1 MKYIKNRNKGK
12 INSEVENDIS
22 AETREDRK
30 LQKNF
35 RRRITKII
43 LRTLLALVII
53 LFCFTDISIK
63 REKHVISTSPVETA
77 PLEQPILNKQGLRN
91 LCVTYFMMGSANRA
105 TEETIRWWQN
115 EEDDK
120 YYIFLPAATNMDSL
134 RVLFEGVDA
143 IYLDG
148 EKIQNAKKIQTTLG
162 EHTITTDLDDTT
174 YQVVFMKSSNLPAV
188 FVHTESGNMDY
199 VNETEG
205 NEESGTILVTNES
218 GDITYLGPLEY
229 IAGRGNATW
238 DADKRG
244 YKIKFSKKQNLFNMG
259 KEKSW
264 VLLAND
270 GDSSMVRNSAA
281 YAIAATS
288 KVAFTPESQYIDL
301 YLNATYWG
309 TYQLCEKVEVSKERV
324 DIPDMDAMNE
334 EANPGLNLSEC
345 KEFRTENEQGTVT
358 VPGTQRGYILPEDP
372 IDITGGYL
380 LELEMGGRYVHE
392 TAGFVSN
399 RNQAVVIKTPK
410 YASVAETTYIS
421 NLYQDLED
429 ALYEYDGMNPN
440 TGRAYYEYI
449 DVNSFAK
456 KYLVEE
462 ITKNIDAMITSQYL
476 YKYPDT
482 VSDKLYA
489 GPVWDYDNAIG
500 NAHIASYEEEMTE
513 DGETDYGADTAS
525 PQGLYAMR
533 NQGEA
538 PIWYALYYRPEFQ
551 EAFKRN
557 YNETFRS
564 NTLLVAEEQI
574 TQVANLIEDSSLMN
588 SMRWKDGTIEEKE
601 DIRAF
606 YRSEVEE
613 VKNFLIERI
622 DYLDKEWD

>member
-1 MKYIKNRNKGK
+1 MRKR
-12 INSEVENDIS
+12 
-22 AETREDRK
+22 REIWKR
-30 LQKNF
+30 LG
-35 RRRITKII
+35 II
-43 LRTLLALVII
+43 LRTLIMLGILLYCSAVINVEQENQGIHNLFAETENSGIEKQALRDFYITNI
-53 LFCFTDISIK
+53 ATGSSK
-63 REKHVISTSPVETA
+63 R
-77 PLEQPILNKQGLRN
+77 
-91 LCVTYFMMGSANRA
+91 M
-105 TEETIRWWQN
+105 TEEMIRWWRN

-120 YYIFLPAATNMDSL
+120 YYIFLPSSANMNSL
-134 RVLFEGVDA
+134 RIQFEGVDA

-148 EKIQNAKKIQTTLG
+148 KKIKNAEKVQITLG
-162 EHTITTDLDDTT
+162 EHSVTTDVDETS
-174 YQVVFMKSSNLPAV
+174 YHVVFMQSNNLPTA
-188 FVHTESGNMDY
+188 FIHTESGTMDY
-199 VNETEG
+199 VNETKG
-205 NEESGTILVTNES
+205 NKESGTILIIDEN
-218 GDITYLGPLEY
+218 GDVKYSGPLEY

-238 DADKRG
+238 DADKKG
-244 YKIKFSKKQNLFNMG
+244 YKIKFPKKQNLFHMG
-259 KEKSW
+259 EEKSW

-270 GDSSMVRNSAA
+270 GDNSMIRNTATFS
-281 YAIAATS
+281 IAEAS
-288 KVAFTPESQYIDL
+288 KVAFTPQSQYIDL

-309 TYQLCEKVEVSKERV
+309 TYQICEKVEVSTERV
-324 DIPDMDAMNE
+324 DIPDLNDANKA
-334 EANPGLNLSEC
+334 ANPGVDLSEC
-345 KEFRTENEQGTVT
+345 DKFGTENVQGTVT
-358 VPGTQRGYILPEDP
+358 IPGTQQGYVLPVEP
-372 IDITGGYL
+372 TDITGGYL

-392 TAGFVSN
+392 SAGFVSD
-399 RNQAVVIKTPK
+399 RNQAVVIKAPK

-429 ALYEYDGMNPN
+429 ALYEFDGVNPN
-440 TGRAYYEYI
+440 TGKAYYEYI

-500 NAHIASYEEEMTE
+500 NAHIASDEVEMNE
-513 DGETDYGADTAS
+513 DGEIDYGSDTAS

-533 NQGEA
+533 NKGEA
-538 PIWYALYYRPEFQ
+538 SIWYALYYRPEFQ

-574 TQVANLIEDSSLMN
+574 TQAANLIEDSSLMN

-606 YRSEVEE
+606 YRTEVEE